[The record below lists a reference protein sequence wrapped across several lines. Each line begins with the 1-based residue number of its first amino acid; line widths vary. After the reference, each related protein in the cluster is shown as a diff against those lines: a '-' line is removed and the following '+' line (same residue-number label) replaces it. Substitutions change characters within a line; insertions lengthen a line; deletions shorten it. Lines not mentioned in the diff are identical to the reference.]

1 MHLGNEKFV
10 KELHSGNLKGRER
23 SSGIDGE

>member
-10 KELHSGNLKGRER
+10 KEFQSGNLKGRER
-23 SSGIDGE
+23 ARGIDGE